1 MSIFKLYNGREDMRL
16 ASVIAAALM
25 TASLGRPADMAKGI
39 FRGHMV
45 SWEGSLTK
53 GVLLARNSAGTLEGC
68 GYDSL
73 SYLELSRNRITVA
86 KLEPGDPLEI
96 LADHKPGSRDCY
108 IRMLQ
113 VVPPAPPPN
122 RVNPRVNPEVRRP
135 AFELPRGD
143 RTISGVI
150 IRTGPRSITVRTRDG
165 EQTLLL
171 RKDTRYLADGA
182 SQDASAVTINTRVF
196 VRAGRNLEGGIE
208 AYQVVWGEI
217 AGVQ

>member
-16 ASVIAAALM
+16 ASILTAALL
-25 TASLGRPADMAKGI
+25 TASLGRTAEMAKGL
-39 FRGHMV
+39 FHGSMV
-45 SWEGSLTK
+45 SWEGSPTK
-53 GVLLARNSAGTLEGC
+53 GVLLARTASGIVEGC

-96 LADHKPGSRDCY
+96 LTDHKPGSRDCY

-113 VVPPAPPPN
+113 VVPPGPPPS
-122 RVNPRVNPEVRRP
+122 RATVSPVISRP
-135 AFELPRGD
+135 AFLGPRGD
-143 RTISGVI
+143 RTVSGVV
-150 IRTGPRSITVRTRDG
+150 IRISARSITIRTREG

-171 RKDTRYLADGA
+171 RKDTRYLANGA
-182 SQDASAVTINTRVF
+182 PQDAAGLTINTRVF

-217 AGVQ
+217 AAVQ

>member
-1 MSIFKLYNGREDMRL
+1 MNVDMRIL
-16 ASVIAAALM
+16 CAFAVALAAAPL
-25 TASLGRPADMAKGI
+25 AAPADMAKGL
-39 FRGHMV
+39 FHGSMV

-53 GVLLARNSAGTLEGC
+53 GVLLARNSAGTVERC

-96 LADHKPGSRDCY
+96 LTDHKPGSRDCY

-113 VVPPAPPPN
+113 VVPPGPPPG
-122 RVNPRVNPEVRRP
+122 RVTTTPAVTRP
-135 AFELPRGD
+135 SFERPRGD
-143 RTISGVI
+143 RTVSGVI
-150 IRTGPRSITVRTRDG
+150 IGNNGRSIRIRTREG

-171 RKDTRYLADGA
+171 RKDTRYLGDGA
-182 SQDASAVTINTRVF
+182 PQDAAALTVNTRVF

>member
-1 MSIFKLYNGREDMRL
+1 MNVNMRL
-16 ASVIAAALM
+16 LCMSAVALAIAP
-25 TASLGRPADMAKGI
+25 LGMPADMAKGL
-39 FRGHMV
+39 FHGSMV

-53 GVLLARNSAGTLEGC
+53 GVLLARNSAGTVEGC

-113 VVPPAPPPN
+113 VIPPGPPPS
-122 RVNPRVNPEVRRP
+122 RAVATPVVTRP
-135 AFELPRGD
+135 AFAKPRGD
-143 RTISGVI
+143 RTVSGVI
-150 IRTGPRSITVRTRDG
+150 ISTNARTITLRTREG

-182 SQDASAVTINTRVF
+182 PQDAAALTVNTRVF

>member
-1 MSIFKLYNGREDMRL
+1 MAL
-16 ASVIAAALM
+16 AAAPPG
-25 TASLGRPADMAKGI
+25 TPGDMAKGL
-39 FRGHMV
+39 FHGSMV

-53 GVLLARNSAGTLEGC
+53 GVLLARNRAGAVEGC

-96 LADHKPGSRDCY
+96 LTDHKPGSRDCY

-113 VVPPAPPPN
+113 VVPPGPPPS
-122 RVNPRVNPEVRRP
+122 RVTTTPANTLTRP
-135 AFELPRGD
+135 SFERPRGD
-143 RTISGVI
+143 RTVSGVI
-150 IRTGPRSITVRTRDG
+150 IGNNGRSIRVRTREG
-165 EQTLLL
+165 ERSLLL
-171 RKDTRYLADGA
+171 RKDTRYLGDGA
-182 SQDASAVTINTRVF
+182 PQDAAALTVNTRVF
-196 VRAGRNLEGGIE
+196 VRAGRNLEGGLE

>member
-1 MSIFKLYNGREDMRL
+1 MNLDMRL
-16 ASVIAAALM
+16 ASILAAALI
-25 TASLGRPADMAKGI
+25 TAFPGFPADMAKGL
-39 FRGHMV
+39 FRGSMV

-53 GVLLARNSAGTLEGC
+53 GVLLARNSAGTVEGC

-73 SYLELSRNRITVA
+73 SYLELSRRRITIA

-113 VVPPAPPPN
+113 VVPPGPPAGRATVSPALT
-122 RVNPRVNPEVRRP
+122 RP
-135 AFELPRGD
+135 AFERPRGD
-143 RTISGVI
+143 RTVSGVVI
-150 IRTGPRSITVRTRDG
+150 QSSPKSITLRTREG

-182 SQDASAVTINTRVF
+182 PQDAAGLTINTRVF
-196 VRAGRNLEGGIE
+196 VRAGRNLEGGLE

-217 AGVQ
+217 AGVR

>member
-1 MSIFKLYNGREDMRL
+1 M
-16 ASVIAAALM
+16 
-25 TASLGRPADMAKGI
+25 PADMAKGL
-39 FRGHMV
+39 FRGSMV

-96 LADHKPGSRDCY
+96 LTDHKPGSRDCY

-113 VVPPAPPPN
+113 VIPPGPPPS
-122 RVNPRVNPEVRRP
+122 RATVRPVVTRP
-135 AFELPRGD
+135 AFERPRGD
-143 RTISGVI
+143 RTVSGVI
-150 IRTGPRSITVRTRDG
+150 LSNNGRSIRIRTREG

-182 SQDASAVTINTRVF
+182 PQEAAALTVNTRVF
-196 VRAGRNLEGGIE
+196 VRAGRNLEGGVE

>member
-1 MSIFKLYNGREDMRL
+1 MNVVMRV
-16 ASVIAAALM
+16 STVIAVALAAAPL
-25 TASLGRPADMAKGI
+25 SVSADMAKGL
-39 FRGHMV
+39 FHGSMV

-53 GVLLARNSAGTLEGC
+53 GVLLARNSAGMVEGC

-73 SYLELSRNRITVA
+73 SYLELSRRRITVA

-96 LADHKPGSRDCY
+96 LTDHKPGSRDCY

-113 VVPPAPPPN
+113 VVPPGPPPG
-122 RVNPRVNPEVRRP
+122 RVSPVVRRSTLEP
-135 AFELPRGD
+135 PRGD
-143 RTISGVI
+143 RTVSGVI
-150 IRTGPRSITVRTRDG
+150 VRNNARSITLRTRDG

-182 SQDASAVTINTRVF
+182 PQDAAALTVNTRVF